1 MPGHHLS
8 KEGFGRLAQTP
19 VVRQVTVAKTPLGK
33 VVLSNIVTPTVHFVV
48 IDTIA
53 GDTGPGAAPETG
65 FGTFCQNTRVF
76 TGSARR

>member
-8 KEGFGRLAQTP
+8 KEGFGRLTQTP
-19 VVRQVTVAKTPLGK
+19 VVRQVTVAKTPLGE
-33 VVLSNIVTPTVHFVV
+33 VVLGNIVTPTVHFVV
-48 IDTIA
+48 IDTIT
-53 GDTGPGAAPETG
+53 GDTGPGAAPEAG